1 MARADTT
8 LLLAI
13 ASLALGGGCASGGQ
27 YIAVEA
33 FPAEAARPAGPYLIA
48 EGDLLG
54 IRVYGQEGLS
64 GSVRVRSDGKISL
77 PFVNEHQAAR
87 LTPAALTISLQAALK
102 TFLVN
107 PVVVVSLEERHP
119 AQVSVLGQVVLP
131 GLYPLRT
138 GTGVLQAVAQA
149 GGITRFAD
157 RDAIFVLRT
166 NLERPTHRTTD
177 RIRFGW
183 KALVSGRGPAAAFEL
198 REGDVVVVE

>member
-8 LLLAI
+8 LLLAV
-13 ASLALGGGCASGGQ
+13 AWLALGGGCASGGQ
-27 YIAVEA
+27 YVAVEA

-119 AQVSVLGQVVLP
+119 AQVSVLGAVVLP
-131 GLYPLRT
+131 GLYPLRPN
-138 GTGVLQAVAQA
+138 TGVLQAVALA
-149 GGITRFAD
+149 GGLTPFAD
-157 RDAIFVLRT
+157 REGLYVLRSVAD
-166 NLERPTHRTTD
+166 RPGHPTTS
-177 RIRFGW
+177 RIRFAW
-183 KALVSGRGPAAAFEL
+183 KALASGRGPSANFEL
-198 REGDVVVVE
+198 MEGDVVVVE